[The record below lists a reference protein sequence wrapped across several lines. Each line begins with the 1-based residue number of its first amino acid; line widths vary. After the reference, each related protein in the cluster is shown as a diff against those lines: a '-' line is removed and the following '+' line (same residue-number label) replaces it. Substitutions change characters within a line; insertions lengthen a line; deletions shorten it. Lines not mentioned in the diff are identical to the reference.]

1 MCVCVAL
8 NVTFLYELVHEMVE
22 EYVLVVCI
30 TNLFFV
36 QMGQEVRLSN
46 EVILRLVKNWVKSV
60 EAKERHG

>member
-1 MCVCVAL
+1 M
-8 NVTFLYELVHEMVE
+8 NYEMVE